1 YRDLTETWEPLT
13 RTTRQLEAISM
24 YEAEQDNI
32 VAALRG
38 AIDDREIGLAAD
50 LLGGVFWYWLLKGD
64 NERAESSV
72 REVLALGDELPE
84 DMYATFRAMQLI
96 MAAIPGLP
104 DTSEAATVIL
114 DCVRTGATQKYPAL
128 SIALPMLAFLSH
140 NRELAR
146 QEVARAAASEDPWS
160 RAAAEW
166 ALSFMLADDGDLDGA
181 EVARDRAY
189 DQFVA
194 VGDRW
199 GAAMTLGMKAA
210 FVSHTGD
217 NEAAIALYQKG
228 LDVATELRS
237 QDDAVQQ
244 RWRLAVEYARF
255 GDHESAAREVA
266 EAEKHVQAI
275 GNDQM
280 AVMIGY
286 ARAEVALQAGR
297 IAEAAELSARLKE
310 MAEISPS
317 LQGFVVEWGAT
328 LDGRIAIAEG
338 RPDDA
343 EPCVAVAVRTT
354 TERGDM
360 PDVAG
365 VTELLAL
372 VRHAQGRDDKA
383 FRMLALAQK
392 IRGRLDLGDPDV
404 RRLEA
409 LLGTPE
415 RLGITKA
422 EALQEIRAE
431 AGVS

>member
-1 YRDLTETWEPLT
+1 
-13 RTTRQLEAISM
+13 
-24 YEAEQDNI
+24 
-32 VAALRG
+32 
-38 AIDDREIGLAAD
+38 
-50 LLGGVFWYWLLKGD
+50 
-64 NERAESSV
+64 
-72 REVLALGDELPE
+72 
-84 DMYATFRAMQLI
+84 
-96 MAAIPGLP
+96 
-104 DTSEAATVIL
+104 
-114 DCVRTGATQKYPAL
+114 
-128 SIALPMLAFLSH
+128 ML
-140 NRELAR
+140 
-146 QEVARAAASEDPWS
+146 V
-160 RAAAEW
+160 
-166 ALSFMLADDGDLDGA
+166 DDGDLDRA

-210 FVSHTGD
+210 SVSHTGD
-217 NEAAIALYQKG
+217 NEAAIALYRKG

-310 MAEISPS
+310 MAALSPT
-317 LQGFVVEWGAT
+317 LQGFVVEWGAM

-338 RPDDA
+338 RPADA
-343 EPCVAVAVRTT
+343 EPCVAVALRTT
-354 TERGDM
+354 SERGDM

-372 VRHAQGRDDKA
+372 IRHAQGRDDKA
-383 FRMLALAQK
+383 FRLLALAQK
-392 IRGRLDLGDPDV
+392 IRGRLDLGDPHI

-431 AGVS
+431 AGVAQTRRR